1 MPAIAVGA
9 AIYGGATIA
18 TVGIT
23 AMSTMAAISAVG
35 AIAAGVGTVTGN
47 KDLVKIG
54 AIAGLAGGIGAY
66 AQGQGWMPVDDVADV
81 AAATESASAVS
92 APTATE
98 GLAPNPTAPSY
109 QPPTTDESQ
118 VMNGTW
124 DQTQTPP
131 VVQDAPPSGLVNSNT
146 NDINGL
152 DLTPTQSAAVQA
164 GNNANK
170 PPVTSKSIFDVLKGV
185 GETLSANKELASLG
199 LHFVGGMF
207 DKKKEAEANLANS
220 NVEYNNSRIVG
231 NQLNQDQQRQ
241 QMANANAIPDLTALK
256 IKQGSVYGNT
266 TPPVYTAPRIGL
278 MNSTGR

>member
-9 AIYGGATIA
+9 AIYAGSTIA
-18 TVGIT
+18 TVGVA
-23 AMSTMAAISAVG
+23 AMSTMAVVSAVG

-92 APTATE
+92 MPTATD
-98 GLAPNPTAPSY
+98 GLTQNPTAPSY

-124 DQTQTPP
+124 DQAQTPP
-131 VVQDAPPSGLVNSNT
+131 VTQAAPPSGLVNSNT
-146 NDINGL
+146 NNINGM
-152 DLTPTQSAAVQA
+152 DLTPIQSAAVQA
-164 GNNANK
+164 GDVANK
-170 PPVTSKSIFDVLKGV
+170 ATVTSKGIFDVLKGV

-199 LHFVGGMF
+199 LNFVGGMF
-207 DKKKEAEANLANS
+207 DKKKEAEANAANAS
-220 NVEYNNSRIVG
+220 VDLYKARASG
-231 NQLNQDQQRQ
+231 DLLNQDQQRQ
-241 QMANANAIPDLTALK
+241 QMANANAIPDLTTLK
-256 IKQGSVYGNT
+256 IKQGSLYGST